1 MVHYVTQT
9 PYKVFIRSLHRYN
22 THVGHVLLN
31 SHQVSR
37 SFSSELRPQGP
48 ALPLDGWVFVLQLRL
63 CLIRREVRADNRLAG
78 CITEWLII
86 ALLLLHLITFFKIR
100 LLVQSHRW
108 ANWGESKS
116 EASTNH
122 RGAVGTIG
130 HHCPAEAQW
139 IPLKYIYY
147 WYVGSVQPCTSTTLR
162 SHQKLKKLFFPLKS
176 QSISRLLSMKEINEV
191 AERSEHLR
199 LIMNLAVRHDT
210 CSALLSIPPG
220 RHCQQEHLISHT
232 VSRHSWGQTRG
243 TWSHFYLHYWH
254 CLTCLCFCSI
264 AIGNRDG
271 LPPNKA
277 ALCPACRAQLSVNSL
292 MSLVTD
298 RWQQMWI

>member
-86 ALLLLHLITFFKIR
+86 ALLLLRLITFFKIR

-122 RGAVGTIG
+122 RGAIGTIG
-130 HHCPAEAQW
+130 HRCPAEAQR

-162 SHQKLKKLFFPLKS
+162 SHQKLKILFFPP
-176 QSISRLLSMKEINEV
+176 QISKHQQIAVHEGNQWGGRKVWASPTHYEFG
-191 AERSEHLR
+191 SEAWHMLGFIKHSSR
-199 LIMNLAVRHDT
+199 KALPTRTPYFTHCVPTLVRQDT
-210 CSALLSIPPG
+210 QDMEPFLFALLTLFNLFGSL
-220 RHCQQEHLISHT
+220 Q
-232 VSRHSWGQTRG
+232 HSNWEQ
-243 TWSHFYLHYWH
+243 
-254 CLTCLCFCSI
+254 
-264 AIGNRDG
+264 
-271 LPPNKA
+271 
-277 ALCPACRAQLSVNSL
+277 
-292 MSLVTD
+292 
-298 RWQQMWI
+298 RWTSS